1 MSKRIFYICAAI
13 LCLFLSYHLG
23 SSRAQGIRTG
33 ANPAVGMAQNGI
45 NDFLAI
51 TAVGDV
57 YRSSNTGASWTFQG
71 NVFGA
76 TTPTGP

>member
-1 MSKRIFYICAAI
+1 MAKRFMYISATI
-13 LCLFLSYHLG
+13 LCLMLSYHLG
-23 SSRAQGIRTG
+23 ATGAQSRTG
-33 ANPAVGMAQNGI
+33 TNPAVGIAPNGI

-57 YRSSNTGASWTFQG
+57 YRTTNTGANWTFQG